1 MDLQPNGM
9 ALALDDLGR
18 NQLSVTQSTL
28 EMRRKETVQDWT
40 SATGSKKCGN
50 TLGLGILRGYL
61 CCFGFHGYPSSP
73 TIIALGTTA

>member
-40 SATGSKKCGN
+40 SATGSKKN
-50 TLGLGILRGYL
+50 VETPL
-61 CCFGFHGYPSSP
+61 
-73 TIIALGTTA
+73 ALGYSEDTCVVLVSMGTPLVPQ

>member
-18 NQLSVTQSTL
+18 IQLSVTQSTL

-40 SATGSKKCGN
+40 SATGSKKMWKHPWPWD
-50 TLGLGILRGYL
+50 TQRILVL
-61 CCFGFHGYPSSP
+61 FWFPWVP
-73 TIIALGTTA
+73 L